1 MEERFDRLE
10 RFRDQ
15 RDRRLDQ
22 FLETGRQLVDGV
34 SGRRPGQRP
43 GQRRPGLDLDS
54 VGRWVGEKVEWLL
67 EEEDDW
73 QEPWQE
79 PRYNRPEP
87 APPSRSARRP
97 LDAIS
102 RRGRR
107 RMSAPAPLPTAPLP
121 TQSLPTQSLPTS
133 PVAQDFSPDQ
143 QDWPEDDS
151 FRVQRWSR
159 SAQTP
164 PRPEPEAA
172 PNPTSA
178 RRALPRSSRRRAD

>member
-1 MEERFDRLE
+1 MEERFDRLD

-43 GQRRPGLDLDS
+43 GGRRSGLDLDS

-79 PRYNRPEP
+79 PARSMP
-87 APPSRSARRP
+87 SARRP

-107 RMSAPAPLPTAPLP
+107 VASA
-121 TQSLPTQSLPTS
+121 QV
-133 PVAQDFSPDQ
+133 PVPPSTPSGAQEFNADQ
-143 QDWPEDDS
+143 GDWPEDEI

-159 SAQTP
+159 SAQP
-164 PRPEPEAA
+164 AARPQPEAA
-172 PNPTSA
+172 PNPDGS
-178 RRALPRSSRRRAD
+178 RRILPRSSRRRTD

>member
-1 MEERFDRLE
+1 MEERFDRLD

-43 GQRRPGLDLDS
+43 GQRRSGLDLDS

-67 EEEDDW
+67 EEDDDW

-79 PRYNRPEP
+79 SGRGRPEP
-87 APPSRSARRP
+87 VRSMRSARRP

-107 RMSAPAPLPTAPLP
+107 SVPAPV
-121 TQSLPTQSLPTS
+121 PTS
-133 PVAQDFSPDQ
+133 TPPVVQEFNAADQ
-143 QDWPEDDS
+143 GEWPEDDS
-151 FRVQRWSR
+151 FRLQRWSR
-159 SAQTP
+159 SAQSAA
-164 PRPEPEAA
+164 RPEPEAA

>member
-1 MEERFDRLE
+1 MEERFDRLD
-10 RFRDQ
+10 RFREQ

-43 GQRRPGLDLDS
+43 GGRRSGLDLDS

-73 QEPWQE
+73 QESWQE
-79 PRYNRPEP
+79 PALSHLDP
-87 APPSRSARRP
+87 ARSMPSARRP

-107 RMSAPAPLPTAPLP
+107 G
-121 TQSLPTQSLPTS
+121 SLPQVPVPPSTQ
-133 PVAQDFSPDQ
+133 PVAQEFNADQ
-143 QDWPEDDS
+143 GDWPEDES
-151 FRVQRWSR
+151 FQVQRWSR
-159 SAQTP
+159 SALP
-164 PRPEPEAA
+164 AARPVPEDS
-172 PNPTSA
+172 PNPAGS

>member
-1 MEERFDRLE
+1 MEGRFDRLD

-22 FLETGRQLVDGV
+22 FLETGRQFVDGV

-43 GQRRPGLDLDS
+43 GVRRSGLDLDS

-67 EEEDDW
+67 EEDDDW

-79 PRYNRPEP
+79 SGRGRPE
-87 APPSRSARRP
+87 AARSIHSARRP

-107 RMSAPAPLPTAPLP
+107 SVPAPV
-121 TQSLPTQSLPTS
+121 PTS
-133 PVAQDFSPDQ
+133 TPPVAQEFKSDQ

-164 PRPEPEAA
+164 PRPESEAA

>member
-1 MEERFDRLE
+1 MEDRFDRLD

-43 GQRRPGLDLDS
+43 GQRRSGLDLDS

-107 RMSAPAPLPTAPLP
+107 RVSAPAPLPTPPLP
-121 TQSLPTQSLPTS
+121 TQSLPTP

-159 SAQTP
+159 SVQAGSRQQ
-164 PRPEPEAA
+164 PEAA

>member
-1 MEERFDRLE
+1 MEERFDRLD

-43 GQRRPGLDLDS
+43 GGLRSGLHLYS
-54 VGRWVGEKVEWLL
+54 VGRWGGEKVEWLL

-79 PRYNRPEP
+79 SGRGRAEP
-87 APPSRSARRP
+87 ARSMRSPRRP

-107 RMSAPAPLPTAPLP
+107 GASAQASAP
-121 TQSLPTQSLPTS
+121 TS
-133 PVAQDFSPDQ
+133 TPPVAQEFNPDQ
-143 QDWPEDDS
+143 GEWPEDDS

-159 SAQTP
+159 SDQPAA
-164 PRPEPEAA
+164 RPEPEGA
-172 PNPTSA
+172 PNPAGS

>member
-1 MEERFDRLE
+1 MEDRFDRLD

-43 GQRRPGLDLDS
+43 GQRRSGLDLDS
-54 VGRWVGEKVEWLL
+54 MGRWVSEKVEWLL
-67 EEEDDW
+67 EEDDDW

-79 PRYNRPEP
+79 SGRGRPES
-87 APPSRSARRP
+87 ARPSRSTRRP

-107 RMSAPAPLPTAPLP
+107 SVPAPV
-121 TQSLPTQSLPTS
+121 PTS
-133 PVAQDFSPDQ
+133 TPPVAQEFKSDQ

-159 SAQTP
+159 SAQTT

-178 RRALPRSSRRRAD
+178 RRALPRSSRVRAD